1 MTEVLLTSWIARLV
15 SPAGAGFNPLVSL
28 EPGTLSRRSLTR
40 NGHFIYLACFHTR
53 VDNFMFSLFYNDQTF
68 RATTKLFVF
77 VFSFSV
83 GCVFGVFDEGGC
95 AKIVTGKHHRG
106 GGGGRIGKKR
116 ENREKLGE
124 KEGAQSRRK
133 ACFPRCWQQT
143 VRS

>member
-77 VFSFSV
+77 VFFLALA
-83 GCVFGVFDEGGC
+83 VFLVFLMRVVAQKSSRGNITEG
-95 AKIVTGKHHRG
+95 
-106 GGGGRIGKKR
+106 
-116 ENREKLGE
+116 EEE
-124 KEGAQSRRK
+124 EE
-133 ACFPRCWQQT
+133 
-143 VRS
+143 